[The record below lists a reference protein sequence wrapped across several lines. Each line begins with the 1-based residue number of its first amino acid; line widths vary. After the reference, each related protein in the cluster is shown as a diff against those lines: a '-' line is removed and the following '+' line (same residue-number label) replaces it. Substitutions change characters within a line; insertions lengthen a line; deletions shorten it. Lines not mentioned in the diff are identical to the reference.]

1 MLIRRQLK
9 TLGVPLDNN
18 ATSYHRVIQP
28 LYELMQKGHP
38 VQFLGPQETQPSQ
51 YEWADVLYIQ
61 CLYAPDAYQFY
72 ASQKKAGK
80 GIIIDFDDDYINI
93 PEDSPEQ
100 TEIIDKNSGESYSF
114 PPHLRSVYVQMF
126 VQLADVLVVT
136 TEPLKQLYS
145 PWAKN
150 IQVIPNCVSPD
161 MERDIPK
168 TKNEKIRLLWSG
180 SNSHLPDLELLK
192 EPLNILANKYKD
204 EIEFHFQGGLPFNE
218 IFPEIPIVSH
228 PMCVF
233 EEYLNVI
240 QDINPDVA
248 LAPLAN
254 NSFNNCKSN
263 LKFSQMTLMGA
274 AFVGSKVGP
283 YLDIENGKEGFLA
296 KTSEDWVTHISSLI
310 ESDKLRS
317 RCVDNATKLV
327 KGSYYIDKHIN
338 RWQSLLTG

>member
-1 MLIRRQLK
+1 
-9 TLGVPLDNN
+9 
-18 ATSYHRVIQP
+18 
-28 LYELMQKGHP
+28 MQKGHP
-38 VQFLGPQETQPSQ
+38 VQFLGPQETQPQQ

-100 TEIIDKNSGESYSF
+100 TEIIDKSTGESYSF

-150 IQVIPNCVSPD
+150 IQVIPNCVSKD

-168 TKNEKIRLLWSG
+168 GKNDKVRLLWSG

-192 EPLNILANKYKD
+192 EPLSKIASKYGD
-204 EIEFHFQGGLPFNE
+204 RVEFHFQGGLPFE
-218 IFPEIPIVSH
+218 DIFTDFPIITH
-228 PMCVF
+228 DMCDF
-233 EEYLNVI
+233 ENYLNVI
-240 QDINPDVA
+240 QDINPDIA
-248 LAPLAN
+248 LAPLVD

-263 LKFSQMTLMGA
+263 LKFSQMTLMEA
-274 AFVGSKVGP
+274 AFIGSKLGP
-283 YLDIENGKEGFLA
+283 YLDIEEYKEGFLA
-296 KTSEDWVTHISSLI
+296 KNEKDWVEKISKLI
-310 ESDKLRS
+310 EDENLRKS
-317 RCVDNATKLV
+317 CVANAKKLV
-327 KGSYYIDKHIN
+327 RNNYYIDKHIN